1 MLLAVE
7 TFVPYIAYDLVVCY
21 NKRKDYK
28 ESFRGGFLRARRARL
43 KSANKA
49 LAVFQ
54 YYYKAYIKSCQQQF
68 LEVYPMKNQDIR
80 RTAAGA
86 GVKLWQIA
94 EALGIAD
101 CSLSRKLRR
110 ELPAEEKEKI
120 FSIIQELAG
129 EVG

>member
-1 MLLAVE
+1 M
-7 TFVPYIAYDLVVCY
+7 F
-21 NKRKDYK
+21 
-28 ESFRGGFLRARRARL
+28 
-43 KSANKA
+43 
-49 LAVFQ
+49 
-54 YYYKAYIKSCQQQF
+54 
-68 LEVYPMKNQDIR
+68 NQDIR
-80 RTAAGA
+80 RAAAGA

-120 FSIIQELAG
+120 FSIIRTLSE